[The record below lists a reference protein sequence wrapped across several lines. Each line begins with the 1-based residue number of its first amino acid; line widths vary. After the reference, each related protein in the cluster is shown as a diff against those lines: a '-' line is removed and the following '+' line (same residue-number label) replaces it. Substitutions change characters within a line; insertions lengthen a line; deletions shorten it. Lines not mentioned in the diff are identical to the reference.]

1 MLSISIWAVDVPTVL
16 KTTLS
21 TIGLKKLRAQV
32 GRNSRVLTI
41 GVHEGATA
49 DVDDGN
55 IKKSVPVAPYAAAN
69 EFGTPRIPQRPFLQN
84 TMNAKAKAWNKF
96 LASQLKQRKMNIRA
110 SLNALGYVAVGDV
123 RATIKEGN
131 FEPLKQKTIEAKER
145 KGRPE
150 PKAILIDTGSLMKS
164 IEHQVE

>member
-1 MLSISIWAVDVPTVL
+1 MSRTGLR
-16 KTTLS
+16 TTLS
-21 TIGLKKLRAQV
+21 TQGLKQLRAQV
-32 GRNSRVLTI
+32 GRGSRILTI

-55 IKKSVPVAPYAAAN
+55 IKRSVPIVPYAAAN
-69 EFGTPRIPQRPFLQN
+69 EFGTTKIPKRPFLEN
-84 TMNAKAKAWNKF
+84 TMNANAKAWDRY
-96 LASQLKQRKMNIRA
+96 LAKELKRRKMDIQGA
-110 SLNALGYVAVGDV
+110 LNALGYVAVSDV

-131 FEPLKQKTIEAKER
+131 FAPLKQKTIEAKER

-164 IEHQVE
+164 IGHQVE

>member
-1 MLSISIWAVDVPTVL
+1 MSRTGLR
-16 KTTLS
+16 TTLS
-21 TIGLKKLRAQV
+21 TQGLKQLRAQV
-32 GRNSRVLTI
+32 GRSSRILTI

-55 IKKSVPVAPYAAAN
+55 IKRSVPIAPYAAAN
-69 EFGTPRIPQRPFLQN
+69 EFGTTKIPKRPFLEN
-84 TMNAKAKAWNKF
+84 TMNANAKAWDRYLSKE
-96 LASQLKQRKMNIRA
+96 LKRRKMDIQGA
-110 SLNALGYVAVGDV
+110 LNALGYVAVGDV

-131 FEPLKQKTIEAKER
+131 FKPLKQKTIEAKER

-164 IEHQVE
+164 IGHQVE